1 MSKENK
7 IILFVQIIVSIIG
20 ILFFINLPE
29 QLELIN
35 NTTGK
40 PLDAISS
47 LVVFNF
53 IFFIF
58 GSWWYASLFVCVVE
72 TYLFI
77 RDFIRNFLLKIPS
90 TSIIDEEVFECQMKW
105 SIFIGYISTLIV
117 LLVKLQT

>member
-40 PLDAISS
+40 HLDTISS

-53 IFFIF
+53 IFFLF
-58 GSWWYASLFVCVVE
+58 GSL
-72 TYLFI
+72 
-77 RDFIRNFLLKIPS
+77 
-90 TSIIDEEVFECQMKW
+90 
-105 SIFIGYISTLIV
+105 
-117 LLVKLQT
+117 